1 MKRFIKKHLANVP
14 ASIVVFLVA
23 LPLCLGIALG
33 SQAPLFSGII
43 SGIIGG
49 IIIGFLSGSQLS
61 VSGPAAGLIAIVVIG
76 LEKLGSFEAFLLAT
90 FIAGIFQLAF
100 GFLKLGT
107 LGNFIPNAV
116 IKGMLAAIGVI
127 LIIKQ
132 IPHFVGYDKNSE
144 IDESFL
150 QNEQVNAFFDAIHI
164 ASHLEPLAI
173 LIGIVSLLI
182 LLFFSTSFFKK
193 SFFLKFIPSPLI
205 AVIIGCAINYFFIL
219 TNSKLALHQEHL
231 VSLPQLNSFFDLNL
245 VLAYPKWNAVFN
257 FDVWIIAVTIA
268 LVASIETL
276 LCIEATDKLDPFRR
290 VTNGNREL
298 KAQGVGNAL
307 SGLIGGLPIT
317 SVIVRSSANVN
328 AGAKSKLSAILHG
341 FWLLFAVILIPNLL
355 NKIPYSALAAI
366 LILTGY
372 KLTKPEIF
380 KTLYKSGFDQFIPFI
395 ITIFAILLTNLL
407 LGIVIGI
414 VVSFIAILYSNFKSS
429 IMLVNKGNHYLLR
442 LRKDVSFLN
451 KSMLKETLEK
461 VPASSHILI
470 DVSRSDFIDKD
481 VIEVINDFVYSAP
494 LKRIKVEIKKG
505 NFKALHKLIR

>member
-1 MKRFIKKHLANVP
+1 MKRIIKRHIANIP
-14 ASIVVFLVA
+14 SSIVVFLVA

-49 IIIGFLSGSQLS
+49 IVIGFLSNSQLS

-90 FIAGIFQLAF
+90 FIAGIFQIAF

-116 IKGMLAAIGVI
+116 IKGMLAAIGII

-132 IPHFVGYDKNSE
+132 IPHFVGYDKNGE

-150 QNEQVNAFFDAIHI
+150 QNEQARAFFDAFHL
-164 ASHLEPLAI
+164 ATHLEPLAI
-173 LIGIVSLLI
+173 LIGVSSVLI
-182 LLFFSTSFFKK
+182 LLFFGASFFKK
-193 SFFLKFIPSPLI
+193 SFFLKFIPAPLI
-205 AVIIGCAINYFFIL
+205 AVIIGCIINYFFVL
-219 TNSKLALHQEHL
+219 TNSKLALQQEHL
-231 VSLPQLNSFFDLNL
+231 VSLPQLNNFFDLRL
-245 VLAYPKWNAVFN
+245 VFAYPKWDEIFN
-257 FDVWIIAVTIA
+257 FNIWTIAVTIA

-276 LCIEATDKLDPFRR
+276 LCIEATDKLDPFKR

-298 KAQGVGNAL
+298 KAQGVGNTIA
-307 SGLIGGLPIT
+307 GLVGGLPIT

-328 AGAKSKLSAILHG
+328 SGAKSKLSAILHG
-341 FWLLFAVILIPNLL
+341 FWLLLAVILIPNLL
-355 NKIPYSALAAI
+355 NKIPYAALAAI

-372 KLTKPEIF
+372 KLTNPKIF
-380 KTLYKSGFDQFIPFI
+380 KDLYKQGFDQFVPFI
-395 ITIFAILLTNLL
+395 ITIAAILLTNLL
-407 LGIVIGI
+407 LGIAIGMAASLI
-414 VVSFIAILYSNFKSS
+414 SILHSNFKSS
-429 IMLVNKGNHYLLR
+429 IMLVNKENHYLLR

-461 VPASSHILI
+461 IPASSYILI
-470 DVSRSDFIDKD
+470 DISRSDFIDKD

-494 LKRIKVEIKKG
+494 LKRIKVEIKKS
-505 NFKALHKLIR
+505 NFKNLHKLIK